1 MGEIWDGTLM
11 GKSKYDKNDQKPIFI
26 SDNSSIFTY
35 FSPTEFD
42 ETIDNNFEDS
52 KFRTKRKSQE
62 EDFSTKMKR
71 IISDVSSKLNSP
83 APETHDKKVNEKNLR
98 TKKKSK
104 ENDLPDYTEDA
115 ELFGWLKKK
124 KRRKKNKKKKKEKYY
139 RDKTETEVEDKGNE
153 SFNDF
158 DNIKFHVTPEQ
169 EEDINS
175 FMKGSNS
182 PPERFQF
189 DVDKFIAKKSTFDK
203 HSVLSAEEDPTSGKQ
218 FYEFEYPAVQPDENI
233 DPIKKTSKRD
243 VMTQRLKAIANKIH
257 SSSFEEVKLNQRDTE
272 FPYNDEDENSS
283 NEVSTST
290 QKIDNSYDFVDKF
303 YLLNDGN
310 TKLEENEVK
319 NAPLIDPLDIN
330 IDLELN
336 EKFKELKL
344 ENDKS
349 FYSDLRDKKSK
360 DSLLL

>member
-1 MGEIWDGTLM
+1 MNFQTA
-11 GKSKYDKNDQKPIFI
+11 DKLFLKML
-26 SDNSSIFTY
+26 SSWNFNLY
-35 FSPTEFD
+35 FLLLSLFFLPTEFD
-42 ETIDNNFEDS
+42 ETTNNNIENS
-52 KFRTKRKSQE
+52 YLRTKRKSKE
-62 EDFSTKMKR
+62 ENFSTKMKR

-83 APETHDKKVNEKNLR
+83 APETQDKKLLKEKQNLR
-98 TKKKSK
+98 DKKKSK
-104 ENDLPDYTEDA
+104 KNDLPDYTEDA

-124 KRRKKNKKKKKEKYY
+124 RRRKKNKKKKKQKYY
-139 RDKTETEVEDKGNE
+139 RDKTETEVENNE
-153 SFNDF
+153 NQSFNDF

-203 HSVLSAEEDPTSGKQ
+203 HSLLSSEEEPSSQKR
-218 FYEFEYPAVQPDENI
+218 FYEFEYPAVQPEENI
-233 DPIKKTSKRD
+233 DPVKKTSKRD
-243 VMTQRLKAIANKIH
+243 VMTQRLKAIANKIY
-257 SSSFEEVKLNQRDTE
+257 SNSFEEVKLNQRDTE
-272 FPYNDEDENSS
+272 LPYNDEDENSS
-283 NEVSTST
+283 NEIVSTST
-290 QKIDNSYDFVDKF
+290 QKIDDSYDFVDKF

-310 TKLEENEVK
+310 SKLEENEMK
-319 NAPLIDPLDIN
+319 NVPLIDPLDVN

>member
-1 MGEIWDGTLM
+1 MQFLLDLIPFFCL
-11 GKSKYDKNDQKPIFI
+11 I
-26 SDNSSIFTY
+26 
-35 FSPTEFD
+35 EFD
-42 ETIDNNFEDS
+42 DTSNNNFENS
-52 KFRTKRKSQE
+52 NFRTKRKSKE
-62 EDFSTKMKR
+62 EDFSTKIKR
-71 IISDVSSKLNSP
+71 IISDVSSKLNNSK
-83 APETHDKKVNEKNLR
+83 PESTDDKKNEKSNLR

-104 ENDLPDYTEDA
+104 KNDLPDYTEDA

-124 KRRKKNKKKKKEKYY
+124 RRRKKNKKIKKKKKGKYY
-139 RDKTETEVEDKGNE
+139 RDKSEPEVEDNENE

-203 HSVLSAEEDPTSGKQ
+203 HSLLSTEEEPNSQKQ
-218 FYEFEYPAVQPDENI
+218 FYEFEYPAVQPDEI
-233 DPIKKTSKRD
+233 DSAKKTSKRD
-243 VMTQRLKAIANKIH
+243 VMTQRLKAIANKIN
-257 SSSFEEVKLNQRDTE
+257 SNSFEEIKLKQRDTE
-272 FPYNDEDENSS
+272 LPYDDDDENSS
-283 NEVSTST
+283 NDVISTST
-290 QKIDNSYDFVDKF
+290 QKIDESYDFVDKF

-310 TKLEENEVK
+310 TKLEEKEVK
-319 NAPLIDPLDIN
+319 NVPLIDPLDVN

-344 ENDKS
+344 DKS
-349 FYSDLRDKKSK
+349 FYSDLRDKKNEKSE
-360 DSLLL
+360 SLLL

>member
-1 MGEIWDGTLM
+1 
-11 GKSKYDKNDQKPIFI
+11 
-26 SDNSSIFTY
+26 
-35 FSPTEFD
+35 
-42 ETIDNNFEDS
+42 
-52 KFRTKRKSQE
+52 
-62 EDFSTKMKR
+62 MKR
-71 IISDVSSKLNSP
+71 IISDVSSKLNNPKPKS
-83 APETHDKKVNEKNLR
+83 ENNLR
-98 TKKKSK
+98 TKKKPK
-104 ENDLPDYTEDA
+104 DLPDYTEDA

-124 KRRKKNKKKKKEKYY
+124 KRRKKNKKKKKKEKYY
-139 RDKTETEVEDKGNE
+139 RDKTEPEIEEKENE

-203 HSVLSAEEDPTSGKQ
+203 HSLLSTEEEPSSHKQ
-218 FYEFEYPAVQPDENI
+218 FYEFENPAQDEN
-233 DPIKKTSKRD
+233 DPAKKTSKRD
-243 VMTQRLKAIANKIH
+243 VMTQRLKAIANKIN
-257 SSSFEEVKLNQRDTE
+257 SNSFEEVRLNQREVPFD
-272 FPYNDEDENSS
+272 DEDENSS
-283 NEVSTST
+283 NEVVSTST
-290 QKIDNSYDFVDKF
+290 QKIDDSYDFVDKF

-319 NAPLIDPLDIN
+319 NVPLIDPLDVN

-344 ENDKS
+344 DV
-349 FYSDLRDKKSK
+349 RDKKSE
-360 DSLLL
+360 DFP